1 MILKAIYHPEIHLK
15 SMHEVVQSVDAYKIS
30 IDGAELQFAVSV
42 TDEFYP
48 SSFGRYRLLW
58 KLRENAYDYEY
69 YLYCL
74 LRELY
79 NIEKEWSLELQ
90 DIMQPYAMSN
100 HCLKMGN
107 ALSVWLWYY
116 VFLNKKALF
125 KKWSLNL
132 ISKAKSGR
140 R

>member
-30 IDGAELQFAVSV
+30 IDGAEFQFAVSA

-79 NIEKEWSLELQ
+79 NIEVEEANWRET
-90 DIMQPYAMSN
+90 DRAM
-100 HCLKMGN
+100 LD
-107 ALSVWLWYY
+107 
-116 VFLNKKALF
+116 
-125 KKWSLNL
+125 
-132 ISKAKSGR
+132 
-140 R
+140 

>member
-15 SMHEVVQSVDAYKIS
+15 SMHEVVQSVDAYKVS
-30 IDGAELQFAVSV
+30 IYGAEFKFAVSA
-42 TDEFYP
+42 TNEFYP

-58 KLRENAYDYEY
+58 KLRENSHDYEY

-90 DIMQPYAMSN
+90 DIMQPLLCYGN

-116 VFLNKKALF
+116 VFLSKKALF
-125 KKWSLNL
+125 KKWN
-132 ISKAKSGR
+132 
-140 R
+140 